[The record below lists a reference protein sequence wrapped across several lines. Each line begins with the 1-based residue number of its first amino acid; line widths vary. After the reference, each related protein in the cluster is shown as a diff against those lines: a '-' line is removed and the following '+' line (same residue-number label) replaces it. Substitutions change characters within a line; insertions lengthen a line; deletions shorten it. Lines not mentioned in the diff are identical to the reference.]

1 MEKKKRKNIFIVLF
15 TVMIT
20 VMSLIAVSLYDNAK
34 TQGVNRFKDIEYY
47 YEDEF
52 QLFTM
57 NLAMQLDSTY
67 QPFHFPA
74 SLPQEEQGYL
84 QQQFHSMLDEVNNFV
99 RNDRQFY
106 YVAKNTKTGEVLTN
120 LKNYSNETFQPLDY
134 SYYIHISYD
143 ENGKCMLEGDLK
155 EDIFSALDFDHYRE
169 MYAIENISDILVDTP
184 KNIDIQYMLP
194 KIITTYSGISGYAND
209 WTHYSTFSCMLLMI
223 FTCALAF
230 FILVYP
236 IRYVAQ
242 SKPFALVKEWPFEI
256 NLAVWTS
263 IACLLFVGIITLA
276 GNSVN
281 GLLPSLLSDYGIG
294 MSQQLVMGFNFF
306 VWLISLLAIAIIC
319 FLLKWLI
326 VCGPWKYIKEHSLII
341 GFFRSCKRKLYALS
355 EIDLTS
361 SMDKT
366 ILKYAAL
373 NGLIIVLI
381 AVWHISV
388 AILLAMLY
396 SFALFLVAKKRMVQ
410 LQADYNTL
418 LSSIQHIISEDFDKI
433 SEQDFG
439 VFEASKSELN
449 QLSENFKIAIQ
460 EKVKSQ
466 KLKTELISNVSH
478 DLKTPLTCIKN
489 YIALLKDDELS
500 LENRHHY
507 LEQLVLYTNR
517 LKNLID
523 DLFEISKVDSGNIT
537 LKKQELDIVALLDQA
552 YMQNEDLLEPKHLQ
566 IMKKYSSDKIL
577 LELDSDKTY
586 RIFENLFTNIGK
598 YALSNSRVYLT
609 VNESAEAVEIEFS
622 NISEVAM
629 DFSAEEITE
638 RFVRGDK
645 SRSKQGS
652 GLGLAI
658 ARSFSEAQ
666 GANFK
671 ITIDCDLFKV
681 RIVFP
686 KDS

>member
-1 MEKKKRKNIFIVLF
+1 MENKKHKNICLVLLA
-15 TVMIT
+15 VMIT
-20 VMSLIAVSLYDNAK
+20 AMSLIAVSLYDNAK
-34 TQGVNRFKDIEYY
+34 TPGTNRFEDIEYY

-52 QLFTM
+52 QLFTID
-57 NLAMQLDSTY
+57 LAMQLDPTY
-67 QPFHFPA
+67 QPLRMTA
-74 SLPQEEQGYL
+74 ELPQEEQNYVRDAMD
-84 QQQFHSMLDEVNNFV
+84 SMLKEASGFV
-99 RNDRQFY
+99 QNDRQLY
-106 YVAKNTKTGEVLTN
+106 YIAENTKTGKVLTN
-120 LKNYSNETFQPLDY
+120 LKNYSKEAFQPLDY
-134 SYYIHISYD
+134 SYYVHVRYD
-143 ENGKCMLEGDLK
+143 ENGRCIQEGDMKHDVFSVL
-155 EDIFSALDFDHYRE
+155 DIDHYRE
-169 MYAIENISDILVDTP
+169 EYAIENISDILIDTP
-184 KNIDIQYMLP
+184 KNMDIQYMLP
-194 KIITTYSGISGYAND
+194 KTVTTYSGISGYTND
-209 WTHYSTFSCMLLMI
+209 WTHYSAFSCMLLMI

-256 NLAVWTS
+256 NLALWTS
-263 IACLLFVGIITLA
+263 VACLLFVGVIALA
-276 GNSVN
+276 GNSIN
-281 GLLPSLLSDYGIG
+281 GLLPSILSDYGIT
-294 MSQQLVMGFNFF
+294 MAEQLVMGFNFF
-306 VWLISLLAIAIIC
+306 VWLISLAAIAIIC
-319 FLLKWLI
+319 FLLKWI
-326 VCGPWKYIKEHSLII
+326 VVCGPWKYIKAHSLII

-361 SMDKT
+361 AMDKT

-373 NGLIIVLI
+373 NGLIIILI
-381 AVWHISV
+381 AAWHISV
-388 AILLAMLY
+388 AILLAIVY
-396 SFALFLVAKKRMVQ
+396 SFALFLFAKKRMVQ

-439 VFEASKSELN
+439 IFEASKSELN

-552 YMQNEDLLEPKHLQ
+552 YMQNEDLLEPKNLQ
-566 IMKKYSSDKIL
+566 IVKKYSSDKIM

-629 DFSAEEITE
+629 DFTAEEITE

-666 GANFK
+666 GANFQ

>member
-1 MEKKKRKNIFIVLF
+1 M
-15 TVMIT
+15 
-20 VMSLIAVSLYDNAK
+20 
-34 TQGVNRFKDIEYY
+34 
-47 YEDEF
+47 
-52 QLFTM
+52 
-57 NLAMQLDSTY
+57 
-67 QPFHFPA
+67 
-74 SLPQEEQGYL
+74 
-84 QQQFHSMLDEVNNFV
+84 
-99 RNDRQFY
+99 
-106 YVAKNTKTGEVLTN
+106 
-120 LKNYSNETFQPLDY
+120 
-134 SYYIHISYD
+134 
-143 ENGKCMLEGDLK
+143 
-155 EDIFSALDFDHYRE
+155 
-169 MYAIENISDILVDTP
+169 
-184 KNIDIQYMLP
+184 
-194 KIITTYSGISGYAND
+194 
-209 WTHYSTFSCMLLMI
+209 
-223 FTCALAF
+223 
-230 FILVYP
+230 
-236 IRYVAQ
+236 
-242 SKPFALVKEWPFEI
+242 
-256 NLAVWTS
+256 
-263 IACLLFVGIITLA
+263 
-276 GNSVN
+276 
-281 GLLPSLLSDYGIG
+281 
-294 MSQQLVMGFNFF
+294 
-306 VWLISLLAIAIIC
+306 
-319 FLLKWLI
+319 
-326 VCGPWKYIKEHSLII
+326 
-341 GFFRSCKRKLYALS
+341 
-355 EIDLTS
+355 TS

-566 IMKKYSSDKIL
+566 VMKKYSSDKIL

>member
-1 MEKKKRKNIFIVLF
+1 MMEKKKRKNIFMVLF

-84 QQQFHSMLDEVNNFV
+84 SQQFHSMLDEVNNFV

-143 ENGKCMLEGDLK
+143 ENGKCMLEGNLK

-209 WTHYSTFSCMLLMI
+209 WTHYSAFSCMLLMI

-263 IACLLFVGIITLA
+263 IACLL
-276 GNSVN
+276 
-281 GLLPSLLSDYGIG
+281 
-294 MSQQLVMGFNFF
+294 
-306 VWLISLLAIAIIC
+306 
-319 FLLKWLI
+319 
-326 VCGPWKYIKEHSLII
+326 
-341 GFFRSCKRKLYALS
+341 
-355 EIDLTS
+355 
-361 SMDKT
+361 
-366 ILKYAAL
+366 
-373 NGLIIVLI
+373 
-381 AVWHISV
+381 
-388 AILLAMLY
+388 Y
-396 SFALFLVAKKRMVQ
+396 SKPA
-410 LQADYNTL
+410 
-418 LSSIQHIISEDFDKI
+418 
-433 SEQDFG
+433 
-439 VFEASKSELN
+439 
-449 QLSENFKIAIQ
+449 
-460 EKVKSQ
+460 
-466 KLKTELISNVSH
+466 
-478 DLKTPLTCIKN
+478 
-489 YIALLKDDELS
+489 
-500 LENRHHY
+500 
-507 LEQLVLYTNR
+507 
-517 LKNLID
+517 
-523 DLFEISKVDSGNIT
+523 
-537 LKKQELDIVALLDQA
+537 
-552 YMQNEDLLEPKHLQ
+552 
-566 IMKKYSSDKIL
+566 
-577 LELDSDKTY
+577 
-586 RIFENLFTNIGK
+586 
-598 YALSNSRVYLT
+598 
-609 VNESAEAVEIEFS
+609 
-622 NISEVAM
+622 
-629 DFSAEEITE
+629 
-638 RFVRGDK
+638 
-645 SRSKQGS
+645 
-652 GLGLAI
+652 
-658 ARSFSEAQ
+658 
-666 GANFK
+666 
-671 ITIDCDLFKV
+671 
-681 RIVFP
+681 
-686 KDS
+686 